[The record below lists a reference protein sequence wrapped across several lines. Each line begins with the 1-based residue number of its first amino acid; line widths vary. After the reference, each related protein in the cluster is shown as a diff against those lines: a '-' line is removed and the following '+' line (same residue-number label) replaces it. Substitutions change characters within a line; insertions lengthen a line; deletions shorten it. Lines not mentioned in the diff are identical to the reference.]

1 MLCIMEKASKASDEL
16 RDSMMWVMLTKQESH
31 IIAELARRE
40 DRSKSYTL
48 RVLLLEALRA
58 RAGLPPQASATEP
71 APSL

>member
-1 MLCIMEKASKASDEL
+1 
-16 RDSMMWVMLTKQESH
+16 MMYVLLTKQESH

-58 RAGLPPQASATEP
+58 RAGLAPASATEP
-71 APSL
+71 GPGL

>member
-1 MLCIMEKASKASDEL
+1 
-16 RDSMMWVMLTKQESH
+16 MMYVLLTKQESH
-31 IIAELARRE
+31 IIAELARQE